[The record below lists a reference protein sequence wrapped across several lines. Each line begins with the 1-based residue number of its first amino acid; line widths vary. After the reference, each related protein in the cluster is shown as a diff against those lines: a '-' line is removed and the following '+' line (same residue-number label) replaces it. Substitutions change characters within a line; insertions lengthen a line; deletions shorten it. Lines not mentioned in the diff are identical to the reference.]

1 MSCQATETQSLPLQ
15 RFNPGRSTTWCYLCS
30 VSHTLLFSAK
40 TPFSFFL
47 LHPFVA
53 PTGTN
58 TPEHL
63 SLTYLNYYFCFLIH
77 QNLTDL
83 AVSWQENGEVTCWC
97 PVTPNLKSSD
107 SFLFLNTVT
116 HPDSCSLVEF
126 GTGSPRKGC
135 ETAFFLSVFLSVVF
149 LNKLGDV
156 ISLSS
161 NSFRQTLGGFA
172 DFFLQVLLKQGLLNT
187 TPCKSNFFFSLL
199 VYLLLR
205 AVFSAVVNGSSV
217 QTVTIPDSVKLSI
230 YRLRTKCQ

>member
-1 MSCQATETQSLPLQ
+1 MFPALWAVKQQKHSLFHFKGLILAAAQPGVTCVLSLTRSSFLQKLLSLSSCCT
-15 RFNPGRSTTWCYLCS
+15 
-30 VSHTLLFSAK
+30 
-40 TPFSFFL
+40 
-47 LHPFVA
+47 PFVA

-63 SLTYLNYYFCFLIH
+63 GLTYLNYYFCFLIH

-161 NSFRQTLGGFA
+161 NSFRQTLLTFSSKCCWSRGF
-172 DFFLQVLLKQGLLNT
+172 
-187 TPCKSNFFFSLL
+187 
-199 VYLLLR
+199 
-205 AVFSAVVNGSSV
+205 
-217 QTVTIPDSVKLSI
+217 
-230 YRLRTKCQ
+230 